1 MSTTFH
7 VLRDD
12 ETIEDWPDS
21 THVRETLI
29 IGELADRIRAKSG
42 MVGDV
47 VMVEDGTEGGY
58 SEWTSEWDFDVTV
71 KVGESVAWS
80 TDYGSGVADVTE
92 TGYGTMGE
100 LMRWLGTDG

>member
-12 ETIEDWPDS
+12 ETVADWPDS

-29 IGELADRIRAKSG
+29 VGDLADRIRAKTG
-42 MVGDV
+42 LAGDV
-47 VMVEDGTEGGY
+47 VMFEDGTEGGY
-58 SEWTSEWDFDVTV
+58 SEFTSEWNFDVKV

-80 TDYGSGVADVTE
+80 TDYGIEVADVTK
-92 TGYGTMGE
+92 TSYGTMAD
-100 LMRWLGTDG
+100 LMRWLAP